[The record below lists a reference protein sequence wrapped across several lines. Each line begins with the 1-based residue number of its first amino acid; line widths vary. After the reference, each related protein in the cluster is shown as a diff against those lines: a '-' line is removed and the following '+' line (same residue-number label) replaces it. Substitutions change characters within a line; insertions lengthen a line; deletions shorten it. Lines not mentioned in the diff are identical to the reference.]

1 MDDPLAQHRLARALS
16 AQAEAFDAELEWLAQ
31 AIDLRL
37 KRYFAEGSAASPL
50 PGDELPAPALPSE
63 SPYAAWVAQQALEPG
78 DRLVVALCLA
88 PHLRPALLDVLST
101 RNEVTQRSYTEF
113 GGTIGA
119 AGFLPTLQTACF
131 LLAGDALDAR
141 LALLL
146 RLRGLACLQIGA
158 AEVPSAAPL
167 ALASE
172 ALAAVLDTEAAAGD
186 VSPFPARRITTGLS
200 WSDLVLPAATLD
212 ALDEI
217 RLWIEHGPTLLDG
230 WGLRARIRP
239 GYTALFH
246 GPPGTGKTLSA
257 ALLGQRCARE
267 VMRIDLSL
275 VVSKYI
281 GETERNL
288 GRVFD
293 AAERHGW
300 ILFFDEA
307 DALFGKR
314 TRVSDAHDRYAN
326 QEVSYL
332 LQRVE
337 DYAGVAI
344 LASNLRHNIDEAFTR
359 RFDAVIA
366 FAMPSAAERARLW
379 REAFPAGLTLDP
391 ALDLAR
397 LAQRHELAGG
407 TILNVV
413 RHACLRAAG
422 RGETRIAADDVE
434 EGVRREGLKEGRAL

>member
-1 MDDPLAQHRLARALS
+1 MDDPLARHRLDRTLN
-16 AQAEAFDAELEWLAQ
+16 AQSQAFDAELEWLAQ

-37 KRYFAEGSAASPL
+37 KRWFAEGTAASPL
-50 PGDELPAPALPSE
+50 PGDELPPPTLPPA
-63 SPYAAWVAQQALEPG
+63 SPYAEWVSQQQLDPA
-78 DRLVVALCLA
+78 DRLIAALCLA

-101 RNEVTQRSYTEF
+101 RNEVTQRPYTEF
-113 GGTIGA
+113 GGVISA
-119 AGFLPTLQTACF
+119 AGFAPTVQTACF
-131 LLAGDALDAR
+131 LLAGDAIGAR
-141 LALLL
+141 LALQS
-146 RLRGLACLQIGA
+146 RLRGLGWLQVGA
-158 AEVPSAAPL
+158 AEVSVAASI
-167 ALASE
+167 ALSPD
-172 ALAAVLDTEAAAGD
+172 ALAAALDLEAGVAEQAT
-186 VSPFPARRITTGLS
+186 FPARRITTGLS
-200 WSDLVLPAATLD
+200 WSDLVLPAATID

-217 RLWIEHGPTLLDG
+217 RLWIEHGPTLLDD
-230 WGLRARIRP
+230 WGLRARMRA

-267 VMRIDLSL
+267 VRRIDLSL

-337 DYAGVAI
+337 EYAGVAI

-359 RFDAVIA
+359 RFDAVIG
-366 FAMPSAAERARLW
+366 FAIPSAAERARLW
-379 REAFPAGLTLDP
+379 REAFPAGVTIDP

-397 LAQRHELAGG
+397 LAQRHELTGG
-407 TILNVV
+407 TIINVV
-413 RHACLRAAG
+413 RHACLRAAA

-434 EGVRREGLKEGRAL
+434 EGVRREGLKEGKAW